1 MSWMHVATCAVP
13 TGTHVFRVAREYAQ
27 ANVMNLKPSDL
38 PLLVSLDM
46 LLEERNVTRAASRLH
61 VSQPALSAQLARL
74 RRLFKDPL
82 LVPSETGRGMVA
94 TPKAEEMAVSLRD
107 ALAQLGTLADPTD
120 SFDPARDAAM
130 FRVGGSFSAISTFA
144 RPLIRSFHDKG
155 NRLLRLAFRTGSE
168 DADVLA
174 QFENREID
182 IILVPN
188 EQVPPSLKMRQL
200 LADDF
205 IMLQRVGHP
214 RGNRPLTLDDYCSLG
229 HLVVSS
235 SGRMEGLMDVRLK
248 ELGRSRDVLVSA
260 PYGDTI
266 GPLLKTTDLV
276 CTLPQSMIDAVGPG
290 VEAFAL
296 PFNQPDM
303 SLAMAWHSRLDK
315 QPAHRWL
322 RDELVRISRAL
333 RPTRHT
339 HAHVAPFPLLDLAR
353 DGYH

>member
-1 MSWMHVATCAVP
+1 
-13 TGTHVFRVAREYAQ
+13 
-27 ANVMNLKPSDL
+27 MNLKPSDL

-82 LVPSETGRGMVA
+82 LIPSETGRGMVP

-107 ALAQLGTLADPTD
+107 ALAQLGTLADPAD
-120 SFDPARDAAM
+120 SFDPTTDSAM

-144 RPLIRSFHDKG
+144 RPLIRSFHDKD
-155 NRLLRLAFRTGSE
+155 NRQLRLAFPSGSE
-168 DADVLA
+168 DEDVLA
-174 QFENREID
+174 QFENGELD
-182 IILVPN
+182 ILLVPN
-188 EQVPPSLKMRQL
+188 EQVPPSLKMKQL
-200 LADDF
+200 LADEF
-205 IMLQRVGHP
+205 VMLQRIGHP
-214 RGNRPLTLDDYCSLG
+214 RGNYELTIDEYCSLG
-229 HLVVSS
+229 HLIVSS
-235 SGRMEGLMDVRLK
+235 SGRMDGLMDIRLR
-248 ELGRSRDVLVSA
+248 ELGRTRDVLVSA

-266 GPLLKTTDLV
+266 GSLLNTTDLV
-276 CTLPQSMIDAVGPG
+276 CTLPQSMIQAVGPG
-290 VEAFAL
+290 VESFAL

-322 RDELVRISRAL
+322 REELVRISRGL

-339 HAHVAPFPLLDLAR
+339 DAHLVPFSSLDLAR